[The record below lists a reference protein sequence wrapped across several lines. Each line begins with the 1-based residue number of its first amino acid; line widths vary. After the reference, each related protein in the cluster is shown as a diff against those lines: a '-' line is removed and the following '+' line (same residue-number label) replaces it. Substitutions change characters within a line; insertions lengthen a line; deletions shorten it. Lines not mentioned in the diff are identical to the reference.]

1 MPRACAICSHDDRDE
16 IDRRIVGG
24 TSIVKIAATYGMSR
38 PSVTRHR
45 DNHLSAAIRGVLAD
59 ERTDD
64 LLDEIRRLKRRV
76 ERILDHAEERG
87 QIGPALGAVRELRSL
102 LELLGKVT
110 GELDTSTTVQVVNLQ
125 ASPEWI
131 ATRAAVL
138 GALEA
143 HPEARVAVADALTE
157 LDPAP

>member
-1 MPRACAICSHDDRDE
+1 MGRACAICSHEDREE

-24 TSIVKIAATYGMSR
+24 ASIVSIADTFGMSR

-45 DNHLSAAIRGVLAD
+45 DNHLSEAIRGVVMD

-64 LLDEIRRLKRRV
+64 LLEEIRRLKGRV

-87 QIGPALGAVRELRSL
+87 QIAPALGAVRELRSL

-110 GELDTSTTVQVVNLQ
+110 GEIDNSTTVQVVNLQ
-125 ASPEWI
+125 TSPEWLE
-131 ATRAAVL
+131 TRQTIL

-143 HPEARVAVADALTE
+143 HPDARVAVAEALAE
-157 LDPAP
+157 LEPAS